1 MSNQTL
7 RLATWPA
14 NLSRLAKLAIG
25 RGRWANLTRLATGRS
40 YIGGQVANLNGGA
53 TKGPGGK
60 TSPEELL
67 AASQASCYAMALSHT
82 LAQQGTP
89 PQRLRVTAACTF
101 DPAQGKVTTME
112 IHVRGSVPGLDQTAF
127 AAVASKGEQACP
139 IANALRGNV
148 EIRLTAEL
156 EV

>member
-1 MSNQTL
+1 MAATRKSTTIWEGNLLSGNGVLTL
-7 RLATWPA
+7 DSSGVGGGFPVTWA
-14 NLSRLAKLAIG
+14 AR
-25 RGRWANLTRLATGRS
+25 TE
-40 YIGGQVANLNGGA
+40 
-53 TKGPGGK
+53 GPSGK

-67 AASQASCYAMALSHT
+67 AGSQASCYAMALSHT

-89 PQRLRVTAACTF
+89 PQRLQVTAACTF

-112 IHVRGSVPGLDQTAF
+112 IHVRGRVPGMDQAAF
-127 AAVASKGEQACP
+127 AEVASKGEQGCP

-156 EV
+156 ES